1 MSGAE
6 GLATPLGSARKEGVH
21 SRHKTRVAPLES
33 KNSSQRHGAVKKT
46 EGSGSYQI
54 EGKDL
59 RKIHRAACSGDVP
72 EVQRLLLLR
81 PGRLNDRDRQKRTA
95 LHLACDCG
103 RLGVVTLLIERKCKL
118 NLQDNKKL
126 TALMKAVQA
135 QEEECASFLL
145 ENGADPNIKDECGC
159 TALHYAVLVGNTAI
173 AAKLLQ
179 HRADIEATDKSG
191 CTPFI
196 RATHTNNEEM
206 VEFLIKKDANINAG
220 DQLRRTA
227 LMFAARNNFPN
238 IVTRLLQQGADV
250 SATDFFGRT
259 AKDFACSKNLK
270 IIQQQI
276 TDYEKAVKS
285 KVFSETST
293 LVDECSKK
301 DPASSLPCKHG
312 IDGSRSTPQDKD
324 FNVDPKDKPTKPAIR
339 KKENVHMSAL
349 GLGEEE
355 DVKSPG
361 DSESIPGRR
370 PKKYIDSFLFAD
382 HQRGKYVLPAQVE
395 EIHLSTES
403 EKEQVRLDGRE
414 NNHCHVSESHEKQK
428 DLMREIAILRLELDT
443 AKNKH
448 QEMEKKY
455 FEDMAVVKG
464 KTDHLQDTIKLNE
477 ETLRETMFEYHR
489 QLNVLTAE
497 NKRLT
502 FELRSEKQNRERL
515 ETEVESYRS
524 ELATAIQAFEQRQ
537 ESERYIQLF
546 LQRARKELFGL
557 RDKLNFDM
565 SHLKH
570 NNEILSQRLSNV
582 ESKFSSLE
590 TEFHH
595 IRDVLSE
602 AMNEKRAMTI
612 QNQIQDMVKLCQTQ
626 SEKLDRAL
634 EERNKEVISRC
645 TDVTARLHRLGNPE
659 AGREV
664 VGTQLQQELAD
675 NLNEQSLPEPSLEV
689 IAHDRMN
696 PEAERQDLMTTS
708 EQMRRQFQ
716 EARDQHAEDSRRAEK
731 MQDPVPKLENENMD
745 FQVTTAKEAGIVK
758 QLQRLLLRI
767 SSNDIRLPSSC
778 AL

>member
-179 HRADIEATDKSG
+179 HRADIEATDKWTSVLRKI
-191 CTPFI
+191 PQAVFP
-196 RATHTNNEEM
+196 
-206 VEFLIKKDANINAG
+206 ANM
-220 DQLRRTA
+220 A
-227 LMFAARNNFPN
+227 LMVHGLHHRIKTSMLIPRTN
-238 IVTRLLQQGADV
+238 QQNRQ
-250 SATDFFGRT
+250 S
-259 AKDFACSKNLK
+259 
-270 IIQQQI
+270 
-276 TDYEKAVKS
+276 EK
-285 KVFSETST
+285 
-293 LVDECSKK
+293 KK
-301 DPASSLPCKHG
+301 
-312 IDGSRSTPQDKD
+312 
-324 FNVDPKDKPTKPAIR
+324 
-339 KKENVHMSAL
+339 M
-349 GLGEEE
+349 
-355 DVKSPG
+355 
-361 DSESIPGRR
+361 SIPGRR

-767 SSNDIRLPSSC
+767 SSMDQELQEKITREQREDGAAVVEPEFKRAFPLT
-778 AL
+778 ALLVQYAKNNMSLL